1 MRRTSAVVIAAVLA
15 GTTACSG
22 IVGPR
27 TPLPPPTP
35 SQTWTAEYG
44 LLDLPLAPATAPV
57 ERWRVAFAPG
67 GTARVQDSMIV
78 TAEPGEVETAAPT
91 TVRRLDPKTGAT
103 MWTAQA
109 PPGTIAALQ
118 VVGPASA
125 PAVAVAVAVPGKELE
140 LTVVDGVDARPLW
153 DGEADAPVPIVSAT
167 AETLIVDTPRGQVGI
182 DRASTEERW
191 RTKRDVRL
199 RDGALLVEEQR
210 HSAFGVLDTTTGEP
224 LWEHT
229 GEPFSEASV
238 VGDLVVVTRKEEAT
252 RDSAMAYDTT
262 TGEPR
267 WPAPAMLPRVG
278 RSSVAALGIDALI
291 LEGGESGSS
300 TAVLDRATGA
310 VRWEG
315 EHVVTD
321 VLTVGGVP
329 TPLEVGENET
339 TVLDAVTGADRVTAR
354 IRGYDRFTVAGGAVY
369 VADGDDVVA
378 RGLPD
383 LEERWR
389 VPGAAGP
396 DGTGFSP
403 VTGGFVT
410 IGTTDV
416 VAYMP

>member
-1 MRRTSAVVIAAVLA
+1 MRRTSAVVIAAVLTGA
-15 GTTACSG
+15 TACSG
-22 IVGPR
+22 MLGSR
-27 TPLPPPTP
+27 APLPPPVP
-35 SQTWTAEYG
+35 SQTWSADFG
-44 LLDLPLAPATAPV
+44 LVDLPLAPATAPV
-57 ERWRVAFAPG
+57 ERWRVALAPG
-67 GTARVQDSMIV
+67 GTARVQGSVIA
-78 TAEPGEVETAAPT
+78 TAEPGKVETAEPT

-109 PPGTIAALQ
+109 PPGSIAALQ
-118 VVGPASA
+118 IVGPDSA
-125 PAVAVAVAVPGKELE
+125 PAVAVAVAVPGRELA
-140 LTVVDGVDARPLW
+140 LTVIDGADARPLW
-153 DGEADAPVPIVSAT
+153 DGEADAPLPIVSAT
-167 AETLIVDTPRGQVGI
+167 AEMLIVDTPRGQVGI

-191 RTKRDVRL
+191 RTRRDVRL
-199 RDGALLVEEQR
+199 QDGALLVEEPK
-210 HSAFGVLDTTTGEP
+210 HSTFGVLDLATGEP

-229 GEPFSEASV
+229 GEPFGDASV
-238 VGDLVVVTRKEEAT
+238 VGDLVVVTRKEEGA

-267 WPAPAMLPRVG
+267 WTAPASLPRVG
-278 RSSVAALGIDALI
+278 RSSVAASGADALI
-291 LEGGESGSS
+291 LEGGESGGN

-329 TPLEVGENET
+329 TPLEVGENNI
-339 TVLDAVTGADRVTAR
+339 TVLDATTGADLVTVPM
-354 IRGYDRFTVAGGAVY
+354 RGYERFTVAGGAVY
-369 VADGDDVVA
+369 GADGDDVVA

-396 DGTGFSP
+396 DGTSFSP

-410 IGTTDV
+410 IGTADV